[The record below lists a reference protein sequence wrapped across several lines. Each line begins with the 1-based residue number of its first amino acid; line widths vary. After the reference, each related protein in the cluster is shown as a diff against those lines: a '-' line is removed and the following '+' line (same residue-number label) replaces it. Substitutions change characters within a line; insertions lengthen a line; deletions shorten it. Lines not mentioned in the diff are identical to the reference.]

1 MSQKQQTVLRVQL
14 NNTTGLTQYQV
25 LDLFSSIPIKITRS
39 YADLTDIS
47 KKNSDTALNVILPG
61 SKRNN
66 AFFENFF
73 DVDVQ
78 SFKFSPIKKALCQ
91 VLIDDEPYFSGY
103 LRLNKIKIE
112 NDSVEYD
119 CSLFSAVGNLF
130 GDIGNNLLID
140 LNYNDPEYTFNHD
153 FNTSNIVNKW
163 TSSNFGNNGEKPFTY
178 IYPIVHN
185 LSLIH
190 I

>member
-61 SKRNN
+61 SKTNN

-78 SFKFSPIKKALCQ
+78 SFKFSAIKKALCQ

-119 CSLFSAVGNLF
+119 CSLFSSVGNLF

-140 LNYNDPEYTFNHD
+140 LNYNDPEYTFNHE
-153 FNTSNIVNKW
+153 FNTNAVANHW
-163 TSSNFGNNGEKPFTY
+163 NFSNFSVNDEKPYPY
-178 IYPIVHN
+178 IYPVVHN
-185 LSLIH
+185 GY
-190 I
+190 